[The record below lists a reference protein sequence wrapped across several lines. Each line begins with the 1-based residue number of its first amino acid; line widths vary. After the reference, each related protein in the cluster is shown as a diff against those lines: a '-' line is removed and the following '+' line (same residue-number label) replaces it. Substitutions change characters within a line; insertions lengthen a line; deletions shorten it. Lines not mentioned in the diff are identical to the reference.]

1 MTKYRIIRDNTRWMW
16 KYYAQRWIP
25 SPWSSNK
32 GMREVGVWH
41 YVIGTG
47 AINEHRCRRKL
58 REVLNDKPMQMIEV
72 VDEWIESEE
81 E

>member
-1 MTKYRIIRDNTRWMW
+1 MTKYRIIRDNTRWIW
-16 KYYAQRWIP
+16 KYYAQQWHPNRMYP
-25 SPWSSNK
+25 
-32 GMREVGVWH
+32 EVGAWR

-58 REVLNDKPMQMIEV
+58 REVLNDKPMELITV
-72 VDEWIESEE
+72 VDEWMESEE